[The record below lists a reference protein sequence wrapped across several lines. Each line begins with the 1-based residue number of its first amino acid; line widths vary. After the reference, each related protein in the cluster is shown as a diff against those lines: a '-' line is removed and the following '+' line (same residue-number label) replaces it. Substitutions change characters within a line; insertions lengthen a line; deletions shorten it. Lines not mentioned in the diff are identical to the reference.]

1 MSVTLSE
8 WHLLRALAWHRVM
21 MVRRG
26 GDAAR
31 QALMLKRRNLIS
43 TIRHDEG
50 LAIIRITD
58 AGVMEAAK
66 IEKELC
72 DVYRV

>member
-1 MSVTLSE
+1 
-8 WHLLRALAWHRVM
+8 
-21 MVRRG
+21 MVSRG

-31 QALMLKRRNLIS
+31 QALMLKRRHLIS

-50 LAIIRITD
+50 RAIIRITD

-66 IEKELC
+66 IEKELR
-72 DVYRV
+72 DVDRF